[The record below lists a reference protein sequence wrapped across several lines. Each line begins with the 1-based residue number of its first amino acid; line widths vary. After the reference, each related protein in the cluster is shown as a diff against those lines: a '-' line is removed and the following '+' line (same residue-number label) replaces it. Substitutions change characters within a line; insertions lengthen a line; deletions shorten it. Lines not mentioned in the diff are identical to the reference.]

1 MLQLKHRNKLRNLR
15 IQDRIDGINSISF
28 TICRIHHQSLPS
40 TYVYDEQYPVVTNNI
55 FMSECINGL
64 EITKY
69 NLLYKC
75 FKIIP
80 TLVRQEN
87 QSILQYPDRLKNFS
101 RVVYHHIEVFPC
113 HSDHYRL
120 FVDHAIHTLLRI
132 KKLVRLLQAG
142 RLLPQH
148 PSFELM
154 LIDQYT
160 IL

>member
-1 MLQLKHRNKLRNLR
+1 MQLKHQNKLRNLR
-15 IQDRIDGINSISF
+15 IQDCIDGIKSISF

-40 TYVYDEQYPVVTNNI
+40 TYVYDEQDPVVTNNI

-75 FKIIP
+75 LKIIP
-80 TLVRQEN
+80 TVVWQEN
-87 QSILQYPDRLKNFS
+87 QSILQFPDGQEHFS
-101 RVVYHHIEVFPC
+101 RVLYHHIEVFRC
-113 HSDHYRL
+113 RSGHYRF
-120 FVDHAIHTLLRI
+120 FVDRVIHTLLRI
-132 KKLVRLLQAG
+132 KKLVRLLQVG